1 MCSFIAGFAQ
11 TFPTEMNL
19 RRVLFYINTEGYLA
33 RVEIVSFC
41 LSGWFIRIFRQH
53 KEGQRNVFGDHS
65 VIKEPPWIHAPTAP

>member
-41 LSGWFIRIFRQH
+41 LSGQFIRIFRQY
-53 KEGQRNVFGDHS
+53 KEG
-65 VIKEPPWIHAPTAP
+65 